1 MDDTEVMGLEGLGP
15 WLREYVWLSIRRR
28 GASCPTIA
36 TGALVR
42 ASLFCTAARRV
53 SPVHV
58 KPWSRSRGAM
68 PRRMGGVDPRQ
79 LVTAHPSGKEKAP
92 RGDVALS
99 G

>member
-1 MDDTEVMGLEGLGP
+1 MAQRVCVVVDAAERVLLPDDSHRRLFGLLD
-15 WLREYVWLSIRRR
+15 S
-28 GASCPTIA
+28 
-36 TGALVR
+36 
-42 ASLFCTAARRV
+42 ARRQDG

-58 KPWSRSRGAM
+58 KPWSRPRGAM